1 MQGWRKRQEDA
12 HVSAVSQGDKKN
24 IDVFGVFDGHGGKEI
39 SKFVSNHFTQEL
51 IINKNLPTDMSLA
64 LKETFIKMDEIMQTS
79 ESIEEIKK
87 YARQSKEEDDEQA
100 KNEPANSQMQLFSQ
114 LIAQKDP
121 ESNDI
126 SMRTGCT
133 ACVMSIDEE
142 SKKLYFANAGDS
154 RVVMCRNGLAEAQ
167 SEDHKPE
174 MESEKTRIYK
184 ADGWISDG
192 RVKGNLNLTRGFGD
206 LEYKQ
211 NKNLKPEEQMITA
224 NPDIKVINF
233 TNDIDFV
240 IIGCDGIWD
249 CLKNQEAC
257 DFVSKRLKDNPDI
270 KISKI
275 VEEMMDEIVA
285 KDLYNETGVGC
296 DNMTCIVIVFK
307 KGKQEEKKEEK
318 TEEKKEEKTEEKKEE
333 KTEGK
338 DEKEKEEKEKEKDK

>member
-12 HVSAVSQGDKKN
+12 HISGVLQGEKKD

-39 SKFVSNHFTQEL
+39 SKFVSNHFIQEL
-51 IINKNLPTDMSLA
+51 TINKNLLTDMSLA
-64 LKETFIKMDEIMQTS
+64 LKQTFIKMDEIMQTP

-87 YARQSKEEDDEQA
+87 YARMSKEEDEKQS
-100 KNEPANSQMQLFSQ
+100 KNEPPNSQMNLLSQ
-114 LIAQKDP
+114 LIGPKNP
-121 ESNDI
+121 EANDI
-126 SMRTGCT
+126 FMRTGCT
-133 ACVMSIDEE
+133 ACVLGIDETK
-142 SKKLYFANAGDS
+142 KKLYFANAGDS
-154 RVVMCRNGLAEAQ
+154 RVVMCRKGIAEPQ

-174 MESEKTRIYK
+174 MDSEKTRIYK

-224 NPDIKVINF
+224 NPDIKVVDF
-233 TNDIDFV
+233 TEDIDFV

-249 CLKNQEAC
+249 CLTNQQAC
-257 DFVSKRLKDNPDI
+257 DFVQKRLKENPEI

-275 VEEMMDEIVA
+275 VEEMLDSIIA
-285 KDLYNETGVGC
+285 KDLYNESGVGC

-307 KGKQEEKKEEK
+307 KNKEN
-318 TEEKKEEKTEEKKEE
+318 
-333 KTEGK
+333 
-338 DEKEKEEKEKEKDK
+338 EKEKEKGKEKEKDK

>member
-12 HVSAVSQGDKKN
+12 HVSAVSLGEKKN

-39 SKFVSNHFTQEL
+39 SKFVSNHFAKEL
-51 IINKNLPTDMSLA
+51 EINKNVGTDMSLA
-64 LKETFIKMDEIMQTS
+64 LKETFIKMDEIMQTPD
-79 ESIEEIKK
+79 SIEEIKK
-87 YARQSKEEDDEQA
+87 YARKSREEDEKQSQ
-100 KNEPANSQMQLFSQ
+100 NEPQNSQMALLAQLMP
-114 LIAQKDP
+114 AKDP
-121 ESNDI
+121 EANDI
-126 SMRTGCT
+126 YMRTGCT
-133 ACVMSIDEE
+133 ACVMGINETK
-142 SKKLYFANAGDS
+142 KKLYFANAGDS
-154 RVVMCRNGLAEAQ
+154 RVVMCRKGVAEPQ

-184 ADGWISDG
+184 AEGWISDG

-224 NPDIKVINF
+224 NPDIKVVDF

-257 DFVSKRLKDNPDI
+257 DFVSKRLKEKPDI

-275 VEEMMDEIVA
+275 VEEMLDSILAE
-285 KDLYNETGVGC
+285 DLYNETGVGC

-307 KGKQEEKKEEK
+307 KDKK
-318 TEEKKEEKTEEKKEE
+318 
-333 KTEGK
+333 
-338 DEKEKEEKEKEKDK
+338 

>member
-12 HVSAVSQGDKKN
+12 HISAVSLGDKKDL
-24 IDVFGVFDGHGGKEI
+24 DVFGVFDGHGGKEI
-39 SKFVSNHFTQEL
+39 SKFVSNHFTEEL
-51 IINKNLPTDMSLA
+51 KVNKNVSTDMSLA
-64 LKETFIKMDEIMQTS
+64 LKETFIKMDEIMQTP

-87 YARQSKEEDDEQA
+87 YARMSKEEDDIQS
-100 KNEPANSQMQLFSQ
+100 KNEPPNSQMQLLTQ
-114 LIAQKDP
+114 LMGQKDT

-126 SMRTGCT
+126 FMRTGCT
-133 ACVMSIDEE
+133 ACVMSIDETN
-142 SKKLYFANAGDS
+142 KKLYFANAGDS
-154 RVVMCRNGLAEAQ
+154 RVVMCRNGLAEPQ

-174 MESEKTRIYK
+174 MESEKNRIYK
-184 ADGWISDG
+184 AEGWISDG

-224 NPDIKVINF
+224 NPDIKVVDF
-233 TNDIDFV
+233 TNDMDFV

-257 DFVSKRLKDNPDI
+257 DFVKERLKKNPDI

-275 VEEMMDEIVA
+275 IEEMLDSIVA

-307 KGKQEEKKEEK
+307 KDKNK
-318 TEEKKEEKTEEKKEE
+318 
-333 KTEGK
+333 
-338 DEKEKEEKEKEKDK
+338 EKEKEKENDKDKEKEKDKEKGNEKDK

>member
-12 HVSAVSQGDKKN
+12 HIAAVSQGDKKD

-39 SKFVSNHFTQEL
+39 SQFVSNHFTQEL
-51 IINKNLPTDMSLA
+51 VINKNLPADMSQA
-64 LKETFIKMDEIMQTS
+64 LKETFIKMDEIMQTP

-87 YARQSKEEDDEQA
+87 YARLSKEQDDLQS
-100 KNEPANSQMQLFSQ
+100 KNEPPNSQMALISQ
-114 LIAQKDP
+114 LIPPKDP
-121 ESNDI
+121 EANDI

-133 ACVMSIDEE
+133 ACVMSIDETN
-142 SKKLYFANAGDS
+142 KKLYFANAGDS
-154 RVVMCRNGLAEAQ
+154 RVVLCKNGVAEAK

-174 MESEKTRIYK
+174 MDSEKTRIYK

-211 NKNLKPEEQMITA
+211 NKNLKPEDQMITA
-224 NPDIKVINF
+224 NPDINVVDF
-233 TNDIDFV
+233 SEDMDFV

-249 CLKNQEAC
+249 CLTNQEAC
-257 DFVSKRLKDNPDI
+257 DFVSKRLKENKDI

-275 VEEMMDEIVA
+275 IEEMMDNIVA
-285 KDLYNETGVGC
+285 TDLYNETGVGC

-307 KGKQEEKKEEK
+307 K
-318 TEEKKEEKTEEKKEE
+318 
-333 KTEGK
+333 
-338 DEKEKEEKEKEKDK
+338 

>member
-12 HVSAVSQGDKKN
+12 HISAVSQGEGKD

-39 SKFVSNHFTQEL
+39 SKFVSNHFTEEL
-51 IINKNLPTDMSLA
+51 IKNSNLKTNMKQA
-64 LKETFIKMDEIMQTS
+64 LKETFIKMDEIMQTE

-87 YARQSKEEDDEQA
+87 YARLSKEEDDLQT
-100 KNEPANSQMQLFSQ
+100 KNEPPNSQISIFSQ
-114 LIAQKDP
+114 LMMNTKDP
-121 ESNDI
+121 ESNEI

-133 ACVMSIDEE
+133 ACVMSIDETN
-142 SKKLYFANAGDS
+142 KKLYFANAGDS
-154 RVVMCRNGLAEAQ
+154 RVVMCKKGVAEAQ

-184 ADGWISDG
+184 ADGWISEG

-224 NPDIKVINF
+224 NPDIKVVDF

-257 DFVSKRLKDNPDI
+257 DFVSKRLKDNPNI
-270 KISKI
+270 QISKI
-275 VEEMMDEIVA
+275 VEEMLDTIVA

-307 KGKQEEKKEEK
+307 KTDTGK
-318 TEEKKEEKTEEKKEE
+318 TETEK
-333 KTEGK
+333 K
-338 DEKEKEEKEKEKDK
+338 DEK

>member
-12 HVSAVSQGDKKN
+12 HISAVLQGEKKD

-39 SKFVSNHFTQEL
+39 SKFVSNHFIQEL
-51 IINKNLPTDMSLA
+51 TINKNLLTDMSLA
-64 LKETFIKMDEIMQTS
+64 LKQTFIKMDEIMQTP

-87 YARQSKEEDDEQA
+87 YARMSKEEDEKQS
-100 KNEPANSQMQLFSQ
+100 KNEPPNSQMNLLSQ
-114 LIAQKDP
+114 LIGPKNP
-121 ESNDI
+121 EANDI
-126 SMRTGCT
+126 FMRTGCT
-133 ACVMSIDEE
+133 ACVLGIDETK
-142 SKKLYFANAGDS
+142 KKLYFANAGDS
-154 RVVMCRNGLAEAQ
+154 RVVMCRKGIAEPQ

-174 MESEKTRIYK
+174 MDSEKTRIYK

-224 NPDIKVINF
+224 NPDIKVVDF
-233 TNDIDFV
+233 TEDIDFV

-249 CLKNQEAC
+249 CLTNQQAC
-257 DFVSKRLKDNPDI
+257 DFVQKRLKENPEI

-275 VEEMMDEIVA
+275 VEEMLDSIIA
-285 KDLYNETGVGC
+285 KDLYNESGVGC

-307 KGKQEEKKEEK
+307 KNKENEKGK
-318 TEEKKEEKTEEKKEE
+318 
-333 KTEGK
+333 
-338 DEKEKEEKEKEKDK
+338 EKEKEKDK

>member
-12 HVSAVSQGDKKN
+12 HIAAVSQGDKKD

-39 SKFVSNHFTQEL
+39 SQFVSNHFTQEL
-51 IINKNLPTDMSLA
+51 VINKNLPADMSQA
-64 LKETFIKMDEIMQTS
+64 LKETFIKMDEIMQTP

-87 YARQSKEEDDEQA
+87 YARLSKEQDDLQS
-100 KNEPANSQMQLFSQ
+100 KNEPPNSQMALISQ
-114 LIAQKDP
+114 LIPPKDP
-121 ESNDI
+121 EANDI

-133 ACVMSIDEE
+133 ACVMSIDETN
-142 SKKLYFANAGDS
+142 KKIYFANAGDS
-154 RVVMCRNGLAEAQ
+154 RVVLCKNGVAEAK

-174 MESEKTRIYK
+174 MDSEKTRIYK

-211 NKNLKPEEQMITA
+211 NKKLKPEEQMITA
-224 NPDIKVINF
+224 NPDINVVDFSK
-233 TNDIDFV
+233 DMDFV

-249 CLKNQEAC
+249 CLTNQEAC
-257 DFVSKRLKDNPDI
+257 DFVSKRLKENKDI

-275 VEEMMDEIVA
+275 IEEMMDSIVA
-285 KDLYNETGVGC
+285 TDLYNETGVGC

-307 KGKQEEKKEEK
+307 K
-318 TEEKKEEKTEEKKEE
+318 
-333 KTEGK
+333 
-338 DEKEKEEKEKEKDK
+338 

>member
-12 HVSAVSQGDKKN
+12 HIAAVSQGDKKD

-39 SKFVSNHFTQEL
+39 SQFVSNHFTQEL
-51 IINKNLPTDMSLA
+51 VINKNLPADMSQA
-64 LKETFIKMDEIMQTS
+64 LKETFIKMDEIMQTP

-87 YARQSKEEDDEQA
+87 YARLSKEQDDLQS
-100 KNEPANSQMQLFSQ
+100 KNEPPNSQMALISQ
-114 LIAQKDP
+114 LIPPKDP
-121 ESNDI
+121 EANDI

-133 ACVMSIDEE
+133 ACVMSIDETN
-142 SKKLYFANAGDS
+142 KKLYFANAGDS
-154 RVVMCRNGLAEAQ
+154 RVVLCKNGVAEAK

-174 MESEKTRIYK
+174 MDSEKTRIYK

-211 NKNLKPEEQMITA
+211 NKKLKPEEQMITA
-224 NPDIKVINF
+224 NPDINVVDFSK
-233 TNDIDFV
+233 DMDFV

-249 CLKNQEAC
+249 CLTNQEAC
-257 DFVSKRLKDNPDI
+257 DFVSKRLKENKDI

-275 VEEMMDEIVA
+275 IEEMMDSIVA
-285 KDLYNETGVGC
+285 TDLYNETGVGC

-307 KGKQEEKKEEK
+307 K
-318 TEEKKEEKTEEKKEE
+318 
-333 KTEGK
+333 
-338 DEKEKEEKEKEKDK
+338 

>member
-1 MQGWRKRQEDA
+1 MQGWRKRQEDG
-12 HVSAVSQGDKKN
+12 HVSAVSLGEKKD

-39 SKFVSNHFTQEL
+39 SQFVSNHFAKEL
-51 IINKNLPTDMSLA
+51 EINKNVGTDMSLA
-64 LKETFIKMDEIMQTS
+64 LKETFIKMDEIMQTPD
-79 ESIEEIKK
+79 SIEEIKK
-87 YARQSKEEDDEQA
+87 YARKSREEDEKQSQ
-100 KNEPANSQMQLFSQ
+100 NEPQNSQMALLAQLMP
-114 LIAQKDP
+114 AKDP
-121 ESNDI
+121 EANDI
-126 SMRTGCT
+126 YMRTGCT
-133 ACVMSIDEE
+133 ACVMGINETK
-142 SKKLYFANAGDS
+142 KKLYFANAGDS
-154 RVVMCRNGLAEAQ
+154 RVVMCRKGVAEAQ

-184 ADGWISDG
+184 AEGWISDG

-224 NPDIKVINF
+224 NPDIKVVDF

-257 DFVSKRLKDNPDI
+257 DFVSKRLKEKPDI

-275 VEEMMDEIVA
+275 VEEMLDSILA
-285 KDLYNETGVGC
+285 QDLYNETGVGC

-307 KGKQEEKKEEK
+307 KDKK
-318 TEEKKEEKTEEKKEE
+318 
-333 KTEGK
+333 
-338 DEKEKEEKEKEKDK
+338 

>member
-12 HVSAVSQGDKKN
+12 HISAVSQGEKKD

-39 SKFVSNHFTQEL
+39 SKFVSNHFVQEL
-51 IINKNLPTDMSLA
+51 TVNKNLSTDMSLA
-64 LKETFIKMDEIMQTS
+64 LKETFIKMDEIMVTP

-87 YARQSKEEDDEQA
+87 YARQSKEEDELQS
-100 KNEPANSQMQLFSQ
+100 KNEPPNSQMQLISQ
-114 LIAQKDP
+114 LIGPKDP
-121 ESNDI
+121 ESNEI

-133 ACVMSIDEE
+133 ACVMSIDETK
-142 SKKLYFANAGDS
+142 KKLYFANAGDS
-154 RVVMCRNGLAEAQ
+154 RVVMCKKGVAEPM

-224 NPDIKVINF
+224 NPDIKVVDF

-257 DFVSKRLKDNPDI
+257 DFVSKKLKDNPEI
-270 KISKI
+270 QISKI
-275 VEEMMDEIVA
+275 VEDMLDTIVA

-296 DNMTCIVIVFK
+296 DNMTCVVIVFK
-307 KGKQEEKKEEK
+307 KGNVKETEK
-318 TEEKKEEKTEEKKEE
+318 TKETEK
-333 KTEGK
+333 GN
-338 DEKEKEEKEKEKDK
+338 EKEKEKEKEK

>member
-12 HVSAVSQGDKKN
+12 HIAAVSQGDKKD

-39 SKFVSNHFTQEL
+39 SQFVSNHFTQEL
-51 IINKNLPTDMSLA
+51 VINKNLPADMSQA
-64 LKETFIKMDEIMQTS
+64 LKETFIKMDEIMQTP

-87 YARQSKEEDDEQA
+87 YARLSKEQDDLQS
-100 KNEPANSQMQLFSQ
+100 KNEPPNSQMALISQ
-114 LIAQKDP
+114 LIPPKDP
-121 ESNDI
+121 EANDI

-133 ACVMSIDEE
+133 ACVMSIDETN
-142 SKKLYFANAGDS
+142 KKIYFANAGDS
-154 RVVMCRNGLAEAQ
+154 RVVLCKNGVAEAK

-174 MESEKTRIYK
+174 MDSEKTRIYK

-211 NKNLKPEEQMITA
+211 NKKLKPEDQMITA
-224 NPDIKVINF
+224 NPDINVEDFSK
-233 TNDIDFV
+233 DMDFV

-249 CLKNQEAC
+249 CLTNQEAC
-257 DFVSKRLKDNPDI
+257 DFVSKRLKENKDI

-275 VEEMMDEIVA
+275 IEEMMDSIVA
-285 KDLYNETGVGC
+285 TDLYNETGVGC

-307 KGKQEEKKEEK
+307 K
-318 TEEKKEEKTEEKKEE
+318 
-333 KTEGK
+333 
-338 DEKEKEEKEKEKDK
+338 

>member
-12 HVSAVSQGDKKN
+12 HIAAVSQGDKKN

-39 SKFVSNHFTQEL
+39 SQFVSNHFTEEL
-51 IINKNLPTDMSLA
+51 IKNKNLETDLSQA
-64 LKETFIKMDEIMQTS
+64 LKETFIKMDEIMTTP

-87 YARQSKEEDDEQA
+87 YARLSKEADDLQS
-100 KNEPANSQMQLFSQ
+100 KNEPSNSQMAFISQ
-114 LIAQKDP
+114 FIGPKDP
-121 ESNDI
+121 EANDI
-126 SMRTGCT
+126 YMRTGCT
-133 ACVMSIDEE
+133 ACVMSIDETN
-142 SKKLYFANAGDS
+142 KKLYFANAGDS
-154 RVVMCRNGLAEAQ
+154 RVVMCKKGVAYPQ

-184 ADGWISDG
+184 ADGWISEG

-224 NPDIKVINF
+224 NPDIKVVDYDK
-233 TNDIDFV
+233 DIEFI

-257 DFVSKRLKDNPDI
+257 DIVTKRLKADPNI

-275 VEEMMDEIVA
+275 IEDMMDSIVA
-285 KDLYNETGVGC
+285 KDLYNESGVGC
-296 DNMTCIVIVFK
+296 DNMTCIVVVFK
-307 KGKQEEKKEEK
+307 KKETKDTDKDTKEEK
-318 TEEKKEEKTEEKKEE
+318 
-333 KTEGK
+333 
-338 DEKEKEEKEKEKDK
+338 DKDKDKK

>member
-12 HVSAVSQGDKKN
+12 HVSAVSLGEKKN

-39 SKFVSNHFTQEL
+39 SQFVSNHFAKEL
-51 IINKNLPTDMSLA
+51 EINKNLETDMSLA
-64 LKETFIKMDEIMQTS
+64 LKETFIKMDEIMQTPD
-79 ESIEEIKK
+79 SIEEIKK
-87 YARQSKEEDDEQA
+87 YARSSKEEDEKQSQ
-100 KNEPANSQMQLFSQ
+100 NEPQNSQMALLAQLMP
-114 LIAQKDP
+114 AKDP
-121 ESNDI
+121 EANDI
-126 SMRTGCT
+126 YMRTGCT
-133 ACVMSIDEE
+133 ACVMGINETK
-142 SKKLYFANAGDS
+142 KKLYFANAGDS
-154 RVVMCRNGLAEAQ
+154 RVVMCRKGVAEAQ

-224 NPDIKVINF
+224 NPDIKVVDF

-257 DFVSKRLKDNPDI
+257 DFVSKRLKEKPDI

-275 VEEMMDEIVA
+275 VEEMLDSILAE
-285 KDLYNETGVGC
+285 DLYNETGVGC

-307 KGKQEEKKEEK
+307 KDKK
-318 TEEKKEEKTEEKKEE
+318 
-333 KTEGK
+333 
-338 DEKEKEEKEKEKDK
+338 

>member
-1 MQGWRKRQEDA
+1 MQGWRKRQEDG
-12 HVSAVSQGDKKN
+12 HVSAVSLGEKKD

-39 SKFVSNHFTQEL
+39 SQFVSNHFAKEL
-51 IINKNLPTDMSLA
+51 EINKNVGTDMSVA
-64 LKETFIKMDEIMQTS
+64 LKETFIKMDEIMQTPD
-79 ESIEEIKK
+79 SIEEIKK
-87 YARQSKEEDDEQA
+87 YARLSKEEDEKQSQ
-100 KNEPANSQMQLFSQ
+100 NEPQNSQMALLAQLMP
-114 LIAQKDP
+114 AKDP
-121 ESNDI
+121 DANDI
-126 SMRTGCT
+126 YMRTGCT
-133 ACVMSIDEE
+133 ACVMGINETK
-142 SKKLYFANAGDS
+142 KKLYFANAGDS
-154 RVVMCRNGLAEAQ
+154 RVVMCRKGVAEPQ

-224 NPDIKVINF
+224 NPDIKVVDF

-257 DFVSKRLKDNPDI
+257 DFVSKRLKETPDI

-275 VEEMMDEIVA
+275 VEEMLDSILAE
-285 KDLYNETGVGC
+285 DLYNESGIGC

-307 KGKQEEKKEEK
+307 KDKK
-318 TEEKKEEKTEEKKEE
+318 
-333 KTEGK
+333 
-338 DEKEKEEKEKEKDK
+338 

>member
-12 HVSAVSQGDKKN
+12 HISAVSQGEKKD

-39 SKFVSNHFTQEL
+39 SKFVSNHFVQEL
-51 IINKNLPTDMSLA
+51 TVNKNLSTDMPQA
-64 LKETFIKMDEIMQTS
+64 LKETFIKMDEIMVTP

-87 YARQSKEEDDEQA
+87 YARQSKEEDEIQS
-100 KNEPANSQMQLFSQ
+100 KNEPPNSQMQLISQ
-114 LIAQKDP
+114 LIGPKDP
-121 ESNDI
+121 ESNEI

-133 ACVMSIDEE
+133 ACVMSIDETK
-142 SKKLYFANAGDS
+142 KKLYFANAGDS
-154 RVVMCRNGLAEAQ
+154 RVVMCKKGVAEAM

-224 NPDIKVINF
+224 NPDIKVVDF

-257 DFVSKRLKDNPDI
+257 DFVSKKLKDDPDI

-275 VEEMMDEIVA
+275 VEDMLDTIVA
-285 KDLYNETGVGC
+285 KDLYNESGVGC
-296 DNMTCIVIVFK
+296 DNMTCVVIVFK
-307 KGKQEEKKEEK
+307 KGNAKETEKGKE
-318 TEEKKEEKTEEKKEE
+318 T
-333 KTEGK
+333 
-338 DEKEKEEKEKEKDK
+338 EKEKEKDKEKEKEK

>member
-12 HVSAVSQGDKKN
+12 HIAAVSQGDKKD

-39 SKFVSNHFTQEL
+39 SQFVSNHFTQEL
-51 IINKNLPTDMSLA
+51 VINKNLPDDMSQA
-64 LKETFIKMDEIMQTS
+64 LKETFIKMDEIMQTP

-87 YARQSKEEDDEQA
+87 YARLSKEQDDLQS
-100 KNEPANSQMQLFSQ
+100 KNEPPNSQMALISQ
-114 LIAQKDP
+114 LIPPKDP
-121 ESNDI
+121 EANDI

-133 ACVMSIDEE
+133 ACVMSIDETN
-142 SKKLYFANAGDS
+142 KKLYFANAGDS
-154 RVVMCRNGLAEAQ
+154 RVVLCKNGVAEAK

-174 MESEKTRIYK
+174 MDSEKTRIYK

-211 NKNLKPEEQMITA
+211 NKNLKPEDQMITA
-224 NPDIKVINF
+224 NPDINVVDF
-233 TNDIDFV
+233 SEDMDFV

-249 CLKNQEAC
+249 CLTNQEAC
-257 DFVSKRLKDNPDI
+257 DFVSKKLKENKDI

-275 VEEMMDEIVA
+275 IEEMMDNIVA
-285 KDLYNETGVGC
+285 TDLYNETGVGC

-307 KGKQEEKKEEK
+307 K
-318 TEEKKEEKTEEKKEE
+318 
-333 KTEGK
+333 
-338 DEKEKEEKEKEKDK
+338 